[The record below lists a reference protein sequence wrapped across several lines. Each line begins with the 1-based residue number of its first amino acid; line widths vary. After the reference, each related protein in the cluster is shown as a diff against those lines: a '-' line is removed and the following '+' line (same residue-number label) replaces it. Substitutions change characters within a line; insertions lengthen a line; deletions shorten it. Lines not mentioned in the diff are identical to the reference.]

1 MSTIQWYPGH
11 MAKATRQ
18 LKEKLPLVDIVFEL
32 VDARIPDASRNPV
45 LMEITENKPSILILM
60 KPDLADPNVTNE
72 WIRYYEEQGITAV
85 TFNGKSD
92 REIPKIVAAAES
104 VLTDHAAKRES
115 KGLLERAM
123 RAVTVGVP
131 NVGKST
137 LINRFAGKNL
147 ARTGNRPGMT
157 QAQQWIKYKKQIELL
172 DIPGI
177 LWPKFEDPL
186 VGEKLALTGAIKDTI
201 YHLDDISLFGIDYM
215 VKHYP
220 GALAKRYNFSEDL
233 EQELSGPDLLL
244 LITEKRGYFDDYER
258 GAEMLLN
265 ELRDGKL
272 GQMSF
277 ERPEDMI
284 EDADKEND

>member
-32 VDARIPDASRNPV
+32 VDARIPNASRNPV
-45 LMEITENKPSILILM
+45 LKELIENKKSLLILM
-60 KPDLADPNVTNE
+60 KADLADPNVTKE
-72 WIRYYEEQGITAV
+72 WIQYYEKKGIKAV
-85 TFNGKSD
+85 TFNGKSSRD
-92 REIPKIVAAAES
+92 IPKIIQAAKS
-104 VLTDHAAKRES
+104 VLAEEEAKRES
-115 KGLLERAM
+115 KGLIERAM

-157 QAQQWIKYKKQIELL
+157 QSQQWIKYKKELELL

-177 LWPKFEDPL
+177 LWPKFEEPL
-186 VGEKLALTGAIKDTI
+186 VGEKLALTGAIKDKI
-201 YHLDDISLFGIDYM
+201 FHLDDISLFGIDYM
-215 VKHYP
+215 QKNYP
-220 GALAKRYNFSEDL
+220 GALAKRYNFSKEL
-233 EQELSGPDLLL
+233 EKELTNPDLLL

-258 GAEMLLN
+258 GAEMLLH
-265 ELRDGKL
+265 ELRNGKL
-272 GQMSF
+272 GRMSF
-277 ERPEDMI
+277 ERPKDLM
-284 EDADKEND
+284 EDAEKTDS